1 MNCRRIC
8 SEKSVISEQYSVISS
23 KLRFTGHCSLVTGY
37 WLLVT
42 VYCLLITSPVKAQF
56 FDPQS
61 GMILSVLREISF
73 KHQLGLEEQ
82 RMQTAKM
89 VQQLKQFYDTYT
101 LLRQDVEFTQ
111 SLYRDFKAID
121 NMNLNNSFAVS
132 NFIINADRLNYW
144 IPGTTQDISRSA
156 MDTQALLS
164 NADELRRTYESFALS
179 TQDDEAPNDAETR
192 RANAIIGQEAFSK
205 ELFEQALRNQ
215 QMAKMHDSMAVELY
229 HQVRNSRNKF
239 TEAERTQFL
248 IESVKMRDKANEY
261 YQNYL
266 KLAQEAHSTE
276 LSMFDQ
282 KLDLL
287 RSKTNWKTMKNQ
299 VNRTSKIR
307 YGFFDI
313 TPAAIE

>member
-1 MNCRRIC
+1 MLPLVACQLLLAIC
-8 SEKSVISEQYSVISS
+8 
-23 KLRFTGHCSLVTGY
+23 L
-37 WLLVT
+37 LLVF
-42 VYCLLITSPVKAQF
+42 PARAQF
-56 FDPQS
+56 IDPQG
-61 GMILSVLREISF
+61 GMILNVLREISL

-121 NMNLNNSFAVS
+121 NMRLNNSFAIS
-132 NFIINADRLNYW
+132 NFILNADRLNYW
-144 IPGTTQDISRSA
+144 LPGTTQDINRSA
-156 MDTQALLS
+156 LDTQALLS

-179 TQDDEAPNDAETR
+179 TQDNSAPQDAETR

-205 ELFEQALRNQ
+205 ALFEQSLRSQ
-215 QMAKMHDSMAVELY
+215 QMAKTYDSMAVELY
-229 HQVRNSRNKF
+229 RQVKDSRNKF
-239 TEAERTQFL
+239 TEAERTQL
-248 IESVKMRDKANEY
+248 LLESVKLRELSNSY
-261 YQNYL
+261 YEKYL
-266 KLAQEAHSTE
+266 KLAQDAHNTE
-276 LSMFDQ
+276 LNMFDQ

-287 RSKTNWKTMKNQ
+287 RSKVNWKAMKNQ

-313 TPAAIE
+313 TPAVIE

>member
-8 SEKSVISEQYSVISS
+8 FESAKGERRRAKGV
-23 KLRFTGHCSLVTGY
+23 LRYALCAM
-37 WLLVT
+37 LLAA
-42 VYCLLITSPVKAQF
+42 PAHAQF
-56 FDPQS
+56 FDPQN
-61 GMILSVLREISF
+61 GMILGVLREISL

-121 NMNLNNSFAVS
+121 NMGLNNSFAIS

-144 IPGTTQDISRSA
+144 LPGTTQDVNRSV
-156 MDTQALLS
+156 MDTQSLLN

-179 TQDDEAPNDAETR
+179 TQDETAPQDAETR
-192 RANAIIGQEAFSK
+192 RANAIIGQETFSK
-205 ELFEQALRNQ
+205 ALFEQALRNQ

-229 HQVRNSRNKF
+229 RQIRNSRNKF
-239 TEAERTQFL
+239 TEAERMQFL
-248 IESVKMRDKANEY
+248 IESVNMRNKANEY
-261 YQNYL
+261 YEKYL
-266 KLAQEAHSTE
+266 KQAQEAHNTE
-276 LSMFDQ
+276 LGMFDQ

-299 VNRTSKIR
+299 VNKTSKIR

>member
-1 MNCRRIC
+1 MSFPRIC
-8 SEKSVISEQYSVISS
+8 FEEKQKEKSKKKKAIYG
-23 KLRFTGHCSLVTGY
+23 LPLATWR
-37 WLLVT
+37 LLFAVGF
-42 VYCLLITSPVKAQF
+42 LPFAFPARAQF

-61 GMILSVLREISF
+61 GMMLSVLREISF

-82 RMQTAKM
+82 RRQTAQM

-121 NMNLNNSFAVS
+121 NMRLNNSFALS

-144 IPGTTQDISRSA
+144 FPGVTQDVSRSA
-156 MDTQALLS
+156 LDTEALLS

-179 TQDDEAPNDAETR
+179 TQDNEAPKDAETR

-205 ELFEQALRNQ
+205 ALFEQSLRNQ
-215 QMAKMHDSMAVELY
+215 QMAIMHDSMAVELY
-229 HQVRNSRNKF
+229 RQVRNSRNKF
-239 TEAERTQFL
+239 TEAERTQLL

-261 YQNYL
+261 YEKYL
-266 KLAQEAHSTE
+266 QLAQDAHSTE
-276 LSMFDQ
+276 LNMFDQ
-282 KLDLL
+282 KLNLL
-287 RSKTNWKTMKNQ
+287 RAKTNWQTMRNQ
-299 VNRTSKIR
+299 VNKTSKIR

-313 TPAAIE
+313 PTTRLE